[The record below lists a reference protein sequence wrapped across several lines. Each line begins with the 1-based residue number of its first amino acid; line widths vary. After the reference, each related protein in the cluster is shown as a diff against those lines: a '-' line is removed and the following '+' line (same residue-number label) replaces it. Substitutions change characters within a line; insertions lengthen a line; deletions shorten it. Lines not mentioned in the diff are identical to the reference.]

1 VNARR
6 VAIAV
11 LGLAMG
17 GWGVQLVAAR
27 PAPAPSGSL
36 VKTVTFRGARFDVV
50 ELPLAEWDVR
60 VDWRAD
66 GGSRLKDVEGAVRT
80 NAGIFEPRF
89 VPTGLLISDG
99 VELRPLETASGE
111 GNFYLAPNGVFS
123 LGERG
128 AAIVETSE
136 WKPGARFATQSGP
149 LLVRRSVLH
158 PKLTK
163 GSSNVALRS
172 GVGVR
177 SPGVIVL
184 AISRDDVN
192 LWTFAALFRDE
203 LDCPDALYLDG
214 AISALW
220 AKDAGREAELEKGPF
235 AGILSARQR

>member
-1 VNARR
+1 
-6 VAIAV
+6 
-11 LGLAMG
+11 
-17 GWGVQLVAAR
+17 
-27 PAPAPSGSL
+27 
-36 VKTVTFRGARFDVV
+36 
-50 ELPLAEWDVR
+50 
-60 VDWRAD
+60 
-66 GGSRLKDVEGAVRT
+66 
-80 NAGIFEPRF
+80 
-89 VPTGLLISDG
+89 LISDG

-123 LGERG
+123 LGEGG

-220 AKDAGREAELEKGPF
+220 AKEAGREADLEKGPF
-235 AGILSARQR
+235 AGIVSARRR